1 MIIFVH
7 RMNLVGKM
15 RNRILLVFVALLAL
29 LCYAESER
37 VGQGIGGWVN
47 CSPDSLEKA
56 GGSEKMARLEF
67 PVITDARSEY
77 LLYKTGFVVNYNVDW
92 RIPNWV
98 AYELTDEETNGT
110 IERAR
115 HFKVD
120 EEAPYPRVETSDY
133 SHSGYDRGHMIPA
146 ADVKWS
152 QQAMYDSF
160 YMTNICPQNPNLNR
174 GDWNDLEELCRTWA
188 KKWGR
193 LYIACGPVVVENPQR
208 IGDVG
213 VVVPAAFFKVV
224 LRMGEE
230 VESIGFLFA
239 NRAGSK
245 PLQTYAMSVDDLE
258 TVCNM
263 DFFSLLPDSLEEC
276 VEQELDVRVWN
287 W

>member
-1 MIIFVH
+1 MF
-7 RMNLVGKM
+7 RMKMLGKM
-15 RNRILLVFVALLAL
+15 RNKILLVLVALLVL
-29 LCYAESER
+29 LCYAESDR
-37 VGQGIGGWVN
+37 IGQGLKGCVNYSAVTSDELGGYEEV
-47 CSPDSLEKA
+47 
-56 GGSEKMARLEF
+56 ARLEF
-67 PVITDARSEY
+67 PVISDDRSEC

-208 IGDVG
+208 IGEVG
-213 VVVPAAFFKVV
+213 VAVPSAFFKVV
-224 LRMGEE
+224 LRMCDDDFET
-230 VESIGFLFA
+230 IGFLFP

-245 PLQTYAMSVDDLE
+245 PLQTYAMSIDDLE

>member
-1 MIIFVH
+1 MSIFVF
-7 RMNLVGKM
+7 RMKMLGKM
-15 RNRILLVFVALLAL
+15 RNKILLVLVALLVL
-29 LCYAESER
+29 LCYAESDR
-37 VGQGIGGWVN
+37 IGQGLKGCVNYSAVTSDELGGYEEV
-47 CSPDSLEKA
+47 
-56 GGSEKMARLEF
+56 ARLEF
-67 PVITDARSEY
+67 PVISDDRSEC

-98 AYELTDEETNGT
+98 AYELTDEETFGA
-110 IERAR
+110 IERAG

-120 EEAPYPRVETSDY
+120 EDAPSPRVETSAY
-133 SHSGYDRGHMIPA
+133 SHSGYDRGHMISA

-160 YMTNICPQNPNLNR
+160 LMTNICPQNPNLNR
-174 GDWNDLEELCRTWA
+174 GDWNDLEELCRSWA

-193 LYIACGPVVVENPQR
+193 LYIACGPVVTDNPQR

-239 NRAGSK
+239 NRAGCK

>member
-1 MIIFVH
+1 M
-7 RMNLVGKM
+7 K
-15 RNRILLVFVALLAL
+15 NRILLVFVVLLVL
-29 LCYAESER
+29 LCYAESDR
-37 VGQGIGGWVN
+37 IGQGLKRCVSYSTESSDESAN
-47 CSPDSLEKA
+47 FE
-56 GGSEKMARLEF
+56 ETARLEF
-67 PVITDARSEY
+67 PVITDERCEC
-77 LLYKTGFVVNYNVDW
+77 LLFKTGFVVNYNVDW
-92 RIPNWV
+92 GIPNWV

-160 YMTNICPQNPNLNR
+160 CMTNICPQNPNLNR
-174 GDWNDLEELCRTWA
+174 GDWNDLEELCRAWA

-208 IGDVG
+208 IGEVG
-213 VVVPAAFFKVV
+213 VAVPSAFFKVI
-224 LRMGEE
+224 LRQCDDDIET
-230 VESIGFLFA
+230 IGFLFP

-245 PLQTYAMSVDDLE
+245 PLQTYAMSIDDLE
-258 TVCNM
+258 IVCDM
-263 DFFSLLPDSLEEC
+263 DFFSLLPDSIEEY
-276 VEQELDVRVWN
+276 VEQELDVCAWD